1 MTKPSKFDLKDQTA
15 SMIERGQASP
25 QPHIEPLPAARPPE
39 PALPTFNF
47 HLPQMPNA
55 GQVPGKRENLS
66 ARVLPHLRDGLKR
79 YVSSLTSQGFEIS
92 QHEVLEHWLV
102 QLQDPEY
109 AQALAQ
115 QLVEARYKK

>member
-1 MTKPSKFDLKDQTA
+1 MTKSSKFDLKEQTT

-25 QPHIEPLPAARPPE
+25 QPQVEAVPVPPE
-39 PALPTFNF
+39 STLPTFTF